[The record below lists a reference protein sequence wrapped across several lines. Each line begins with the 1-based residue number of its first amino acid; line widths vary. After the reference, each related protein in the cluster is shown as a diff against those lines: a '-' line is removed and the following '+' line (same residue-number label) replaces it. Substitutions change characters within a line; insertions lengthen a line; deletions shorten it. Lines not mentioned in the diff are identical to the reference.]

1 MELEKIFSSTGLISK
16 IYKKLRYLDKEKP
29 K

>member
-1 MELEKIFSSTGLISK
+1 MELEKIFSSTGLI
-16 IYKKLRYLDKEKP
+16 YKMYRKLRYLNKEKP